1 MIVKEDLIKEFIE
14 ELSTQVGEK
23 ESAQDIISDLLDRG
37 IIKDKTIRNY
47 LIIKNYPKALRAHH
61 NQSNAATAFLS
72 YKYGISERTVYHI
85 LKEKRNDY

>member
-14 ELSTQVGEK
+14 ELSEQIGERK
-23 ESAQDIISDLLDRG
+23 SVKTVLKDLLGRG
-37 IIKDKTIRNY
+37 IIKEKTIRNY
-47 LIIKNYPKALRAHH
+47 LIITNYPKALRDHH
-61 NQSNAATAFLS
+61 NQSNAATAYLS